1 MYWNVHRKEEHKNK
15 NVRDDDGIIHRGAVE
30 WTPVQDK
37 DGIPTTIHI
46 IIIRARDFQSDRR
59 ARHGTPRVR
68 AGCGILGGDASG
80 GRGDRARRIID
91 QGPGQRV
98 LVHVELHRHR
108 LVDTPVTRGKCQD
121 GRIERDRNISR
132 RSAQGR
138 GNRHGVR
145 RGRRQTD
152 LEGHRGEAVLQNKDG
167 LVDDKHLLGQEGGP
181 QNLIVRRQ
189 VANRREFG
197 GQGGR
202 EFGHEIV
209 ETEGVDL
216 RPHPRSLGYNIGYYI
231 RRLFWYL

>member
-1 MYWNVHRKEEHKNK
+1 MSKKKENKNK
-15 NVRDDDGIIHRGAVE
+15 NVRDDDGIIHRGAME

-37 DGIPTTIHI
+37 DGVPTTIHI
-46 IIIRARDFQSDRR
+46 IIRRARDFQSDRR

-80 GRGDRARRIID
+80 GRDDRARRID

-98 LVHVELHRHR
+98 LVHVELNRHR
-108 LVDTPVTRGKCQD
+108 LVRIPVTRSECQ
-121 GRIERDRNISR
+121 RRRCKRHRNIGR

-138 GNRHGVR
+138 GNRHVGR
-145 RGRRQTD
+145 RGRGQAD

-189 VANRREFG
+189 VANRRELG
-197 GQGGR
+197 GQRGR
-202 EFGHEIV
+202 KFGDEIV
-209 ETEGVDL
+209 ETKGVDL
-216 RPHPRSLGYNIGYYI
+216 RVGLVHGRDARNVRTRHG
-231 RRLFWYL
+231 